1 MPQRIRRHVTFANVT
16 AMVALVFAM
25 GGTGYALSIPNNS
38 VGTKQIKK
46 NGVSN
51 SDIRANAVTS
61 SKVKDRSLKAVDFA
75 VGQLPAGAQG
85 PPGVVANVI
94 VRRVDIV
101 LPAGAGDDVQGAITS
116 GFATCAAGE
125 KIIGGSVN
133 ISNATEPPQMEI
145 LVSRGRPSTTS
156 ATASSP
162 PTVAPSRSGRARRTR
177 RRTSSARCASS
188 RSALPRSTQLQK
200 HREPAGDVPG
210 GLSSFWVG

>member
-38 VGTKQIKK
+38 VGTKQIKR

-61 SKVKDRSLKAVDFA
+61 AKVKDRSLKAVDFA
-75 VGQLPAGAQG
+75 VGQLPAG

-101 LPAGAGDDVQGAITS
+101 LPAGAGAGVPGAITS

-133 ISNATEPPQMEI
+133 ISNATEPPQMEV
-145 LVSRGRPSTTS
+145 LVSRPSVDNVGNGVVPVDGGTF
-156 ATASSP
+156 AFWKGTAH
-162 PTVAPSRSGRARRTR
+162 TKTNVVGAMRVFAICAPA
-177 RRTSSARCASS
+177 
-188 RSALPRSTQLQK
+188 
-200 HREPAGDVPG
+200 
-210 GLSSFWVG
+210 